1 MSPSS
6 KTHSLT
12 ETAYAYAI
20 TNLLKNQTSHGLAAA
35 RPAKDMEKKTYASLF
50 PRDIGVSTLGMLAS
64 EDEKLIE
71 LAKRSLTS
79 LVPSQSDKGQFP
91 QKYVPEKNEIYW
103 WMPGTIDGTLWWA
116 IAFLEYVKQTKDQ
129 KFYETYKDNL
139 DRAYTWLMYQ
149 DTNNDHLLEQGEAA
163 GWDDEMPRQG
173 TVLYTNALWYWLVK
187 LRIEVEKRED
197 LTMVKE
203 RIHEGVN
210 TLLWVHKGNDRGINY
225 VPHNDYTKSTVYAST
240 MIEYSNSQIVNA
252 PYYLGYSSHRSYEMR
267 CETYGNILA
276 CLTGLADEKKAKL
289 ITDYILRSGIHLPY
303 PVKAMYPPI
312 YPGEPDWRQYM
323 TKGRQ
328 NYPWQYHNGGVWP
341 YIGGFWVTWLAKY
354 DKKIA
359 KSELEKLAEAN
370 AVNDWEFNEYLH
382 GQLGTPMG
390 VPYQSWNMAMYI
402 KAYRAI
408 HTTKPL

>member
-1 MSPSS
+1 MPSPS
-6 KTHSLT
+6 KTSLLIDT
-12 ETAYAYAI
+12 TYSHAVEG
-20 TNLLKNQTSHGLAAA
+20 LLKNQISYGLAAA

-79 LVPSQSDKGQFP
+79 LIPSQSDKGQFP
-91 QKYVPEKNEIYW
+91 QNYVPEKSEIYW
-103 WMPGTIDGTLWWA
+103 WIPGTIDGTLWWA

-139 DRAYTWLMYQ
+139 DRAYTWLTYQ
-149 DTNNDHLLEQGEAA
+149 DTNNDWLLEQGEAS
-163 GWDDEMPRQG
+163 GWDDEMPRHG
-173 TVLYTNALWYWLVK
+173 TVLYTNALWYWLIT
-187 LRIEVEKRED
+187 LRIDVEKRED
-197 LTMVKE
+197 LITLKQQV
-203 RIHEGVN
+203 HEGVN
-210 TLLWVHKGNDRGINY
+210 TLLWVHKGNDRGVHY
-225 VPHNDYTKSTVYAST
+225 VPQNNYTKSMVYAST

-289 ITDYILRSGIHLPY
+289 ITDFILRSGTHLPY

-312 YPGEPDWRQYM
+312 YPGESDWRQYM

-354 DKKIA
+354 DKKLA

-370 AVNDWEFNEYLH
+370 ALNNWEFNEYLH

-408 HTTKPL
+408 HATK